1 METEHVSEREYRLSF
16 RLTAPPDEFWV
27 EILRS
32 QLGNFAVGFTRDILR
47 FETIPAN
54 LQSRYAT
61 LKKAIEET
69 NRLYAQK
76 QQSLVAKIKEK
87 DKQQVDTAQRSQQ
100 THNKCKNCGTIWSC
114 KRLRP
119 ERKR

>member
-100 THNKCKNCGTIWSC
+100 TQQ
-114 KRLRP
+114 
-119 ERKR
+119 